1 MFPVFD
7 VSFHFLKQINT
18 LVVVLVQLDLPRF
31 RPEFRA
37 FHSIMQQMLATKTTV
52 YDPS

>member
-1 MFPVFD
+1 MFPVLN
-7 VSFHFLKQINT
+7 VSFLFLRLINT
-18 LVVVLVQLDLPRF
+18 LVAQVDLQRF

-37 FHSIMQQMLATKTTV
+37 FHLIMRQMLATKTTV